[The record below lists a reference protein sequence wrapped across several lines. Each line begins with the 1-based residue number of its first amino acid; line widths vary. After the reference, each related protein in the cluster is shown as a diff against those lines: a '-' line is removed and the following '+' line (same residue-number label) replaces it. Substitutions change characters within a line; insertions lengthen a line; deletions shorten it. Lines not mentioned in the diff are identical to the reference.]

1 MMPEVVLRHLPMVLA
16 VDTVHLAVITEVEV
30 VVTMEAEAMEEV
42 AAAVDMV
49 EMKAVEVMEQKEAE
63 TELVVDMEVT
73 MVEVTVEGVDMVE
86 TMEVVMVEEVA
97 AAVEEVVVDMEVE
110 VCNFDLS
117 FYNVFRLFSTAV
129 SLIDMNLNRW
139 WW

>member
-1 MMPEVVLRHLPMVLA
+1 MMPEVALRHLPMVLA

-42 AAAVDMV
+42 AAADMV
-49 EMKAVEVMEQKEAE
+49 EMKAVVVMEQKEAG
-63 TELVVDMEVT
+63 TEPVVDMEVT
-73 MVEVTVEGVDMVE
+73 MVEVTAEGVDMGE

-117 FYNVFRLFSTAV
+117 FYNVFRLFSIAV

>member
-1 MMPEVVLRHLPMVLA
+1 MMPEVALRHLPMVLA
-16 VDTVHLAVITEVEV
+16 VDTVHLEVITEVEV
-30 VVTMEAEAMEEV
+30 VVIMVAEAMEEV
-42 AAAVDMV
+42 AAADMV
-49 EMKAVEVMEQKEAE
+49 EMKAVVVMEQKEAG
-63 TELVVDMEVT
+63 TEPVVDMEVT
-73 MVEVTVEGVDMVE
+73 MVEVTLEGVDMVE

-97 AAVEEVVVDMEVE
+97 AVEEVVVVDTEVE

-117 FYNVFRLFSTAV
+117 FYNVFRLFSIAV